1 MLALIFAFCPEIITD
16 EAGHTHSIT
25 MAEGYYLW
33 IVSFFVLFIGVII
46 YHKQMIEKEF
56 VLIYEKRHNSVLVV

>member
-1 MLALIFAFCPEIITD
+1 MKFIAYNNTFSSEKTD

-33 IVSFFVLFIGVII
+33 IASLFVLFIGVII
-46 YHKQMIEKEF
+46 YHK
-56 VLIYEKRHNSVLVV
+56 SDD